1 MLQLQ
6 RDSFEKVERVFVMG
20 LRARDSAIRQKFF
33 ALYNAAIECTLFARM
48 RYIIVEQDWEQL
60 AQFFWLK
67 QALVRLGQCDAF
79 KALLPHSQHPCC
91 EAFVSVYLR
100 SHHVCSRSP
109 IANPRCKG
117 RVGKQRR
124 S

>member
-1 MLQLQ
+1 MLLQLQ

-20 LRARDSAIRQKFF
+20 LRARDSIIRQKFF

-67 QALVRLGQCDAF
+67 QALVRRAHPDAQNCF
-79 KALLPHSQHPCC
+79 TVQQQADLLRRLC
-91 EAFVSVYLR
+91 
-100 SHHVCSRSP
+100 
-109 IANPRCKG
+109 
-117 RVGKQRR
+117 VGVPT
-124 S
+124 ST

>member
-1 MLQLQ
+1 MSPITLQLQ

-20 LRARDSAIRQKFF
+20 LRARDSVIRQKFF

-67 QALVRLGQCDAF
+67 QALVRRADATAHQCLF
-79 KALLPHSQHPCC
+79 TP
-91 EAFVSVYLR
+91 
-100 SHHVCSRSP
+100 
-109 IANPRCKG
+109 
-117 RVGKQRR
+117 VGGLTVDRGI
-124 S
+124 SMHTDV